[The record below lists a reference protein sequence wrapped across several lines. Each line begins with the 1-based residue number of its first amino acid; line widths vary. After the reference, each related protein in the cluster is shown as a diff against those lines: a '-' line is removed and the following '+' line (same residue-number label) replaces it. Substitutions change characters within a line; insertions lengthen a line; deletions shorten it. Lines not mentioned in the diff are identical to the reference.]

1 MKIIHTADWHIGKT
15 VAEHNL
21 LEDQRYY
28 LEQLALLLAEEKAD
42 VLIVAGDLYDRS
54 VPSGEAVEL
63 VDNILTEITAGL
75 GIPVLAIAGNHD
87 SRQRLSF
94 GGKLL
99 QKQGLFLVGS
109 LQKEIQKVILSDSAG
124 PVNFYL
130 LPYFQPADIRP
141 FFPGTIL
148 RTPEEAYNTLLRE
161 TVKTLDR
168 AERNILVTHGFLAA
182 AEKTESEAVLSSEL
196 SVGGSDFICTR
207 YFKEFDYVALGHLHA
222 PQTAGLQTARYSGS
236 LLKYS
241 VDEANQSKKI
251 LCIESCAPGDI
262 HISERQIKPLRDL
275 RIIRGSFD
283 DILNTGRNSFD
294 GTDDYIFAE
303 LTQSEPELEAMTR
316 LRSVYPNALG
326 LKYVNRTA
334 VAAIQGKSV
343 EMLHHQTPDE
353 IFGDFYREITGEILS
368 PAKQALAELVFREV
382 SEEENRR

>member
-28 LEQLALLLAEEKAD
+28 LEQLVLLLAEEKAD

-63 VDNILTEITAGL
+63 VDSILTEITAEL

-109 LQKEIQKVILSDSAG
+109 LQKKIQMVTLSDDEG

-130 LPYFQPADIRP
+130 LPFFQPGDIRP
-141 FFPGTIL
+141 LFPDTPL
-148 RTPEEAYNTLLRE
+148 RTPEEAYNYLLGE
-161 TVKTLDR
+161 TVKTLNHTQ
-168 AERNILVTHGFLAA
+168 RNILITHGFLAGS
-182 AEKTESEAVLSSEL
+182 EKSENEAVLSSEL
-196 SVGGSDFICTR
+196 SVGGSDFICTG
-207 YFKEFDYVALGHLHA
+207 YFKDFDYVALGHLHA
-222 PQTAGLQTARYSGS
+222 PQSAGLNTARYSGS

-241 VDEANQSKKI
+241 VDEANQNKKI
-251 LCIESCAPGDI
+251 LCVECGAPGDI
-262 HISERQIKPLRDL
+262 RISERRIKPLRDL
-275 RIIRGSFD
+275 RIVRGSFD
-283 DILNTGRNSFD
+283 DILSTGRETPS
-294 GTDDYIFAE
+294 GTDDYVFAE
-303 LTQSEPELEAMTR
+303 ITQSEPELEAMAR

-326 LKYVNRTA
+326 LKYINRASGGTVNT
-334 VAAIQGKSV
+334 KNV
-343 EMLHHQTPDE
+343 ETLRRQTPDE
-353 IFGDFYREITGEILS
+353 IFGDFYREITGEILD
-368 PAKQALAELVFREV
+368 PAKQALAKSIFHEV
-382 SEEENRR
+382 VEEDRR